1 MNGRERWIKIIRIT
15 GFIWL
20 LCIVGCSSGK
30 RGQMPLISDYG
41 SPNAEIHADNVG
53 NFWERTKLKYQ
64 EDKAKEE
71 ANEAIID

>member
-1 MNGRERWIKIIRIT
+1 
-15 GFIWL
+15 
-20 LCIVGCSSGK
+20 
-30 RGQMPLISDYG
+30 MPSISDYG
-41 SPNAEIHADNVG
+41 SPNAEIHADNVA